1 MKKYILNVA
10 LCAAFALTGVT
21 FTAQAQ
27 DYSGSDPYYSNKYD
41 VRGDKVEL
49 EIIEETTYK
58 TENVVTVKEMN
69 STAPN
74 FYTMDKDKSKSLSKE
89 EFTSVD
95 GMDWNIFTFLDAN
108 KDGSLSEEEYKA
120 IATIAVSEDGT
131 IKLR

>member
-1 MKKYILNVA
+1 MKKYILNTA

-21 FTAQAQ
+21 FSANAQ
-27 DYSGSDPYYSNKYD
+27 DYSGSDPYYSQKYD
-41 VRGDKVEL
+41 VRGEPVEL
-49 EIIEETTYK
+49 KVIEETTYK
-58 TENVVTVKEMN
+58 TENVVTVEEVE

-74 FYTMDKDKSKSLSKE
+74 FFTLDKDKSKSLSKE

-131 IKLR
+131 ITLR